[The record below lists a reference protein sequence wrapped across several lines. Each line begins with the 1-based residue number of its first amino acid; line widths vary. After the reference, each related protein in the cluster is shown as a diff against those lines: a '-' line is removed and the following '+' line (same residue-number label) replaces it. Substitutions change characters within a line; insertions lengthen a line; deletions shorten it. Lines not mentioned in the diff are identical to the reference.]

1 MVSNFD
7 EGLLSELQNEQ
18 NDVRSKYKHWRD
30 YLENILV
37 AVFLALIVRTYI
49 WTGYRVPT
57 GSMAPTL
64 KPGDFIF
71 AYKLPFGVRLPF
83 MEKKISGIPPQRGDI
98 VVFTYPEQPR
108 TNYVKRVVGLP
119 GDVIEIQDRE
129 LIINGKALRYEDA
142 DSSAISDLPSFEIQ
156 TVLKE
161 IAPEGAR
168 TILALKDAKKKSF
181 GPIVISP
188 GEVFLLGDNR
198 DASDDSRY
206 WGTVPIERIEGRVSL
221 IWLSL
226 SWQQSQAE
234 DGRETGVSGRLPQ
247 IRWERVFTRPD
258 RQN

>member
-1 MVSNFD
+1 MGKNVD
-7 EGLLSELQNEQ
+7 EGFLSQQSKDENESS
-18 NDVRSKYKHWRD
+18 SKYRPWRD

-49 WTGYRVPT
+49 WTGYKVPT

-71 AYKLPFGVRLPF
+71 AYKLPYGVRLPF
-83 MEKKISGIPPQRGDI
+83 MESKISGLPPRRGDI

-119 GDVIEIQDRE
+119 GDVIEIQDRQ
-129 LIINGKALRYEDA
+129 LIINGKSLVYKQA
-142 DSSAISDLPSFEIQ
+142 DDSAISDLPSFEIQ
-156 TVLKE
+156 TVLTE
-161 IAPEGAR
+161 VAPEGAR
-168 TILALKDAKKKSF
+168 TILALKEAKKKSF

-206 WGTVPIERIEGRVSL
+206 WGTVPIERIEGRVSF

-226 SWQQSQAE
+226 NWQQAPSE
-234 DGRETGVSGRLPQ
+234 DGRDSVGSARFPQ
-247 IRWERVFTRPD
+247 VRWERVFTKPD
-258 RQN
+258 ATP